1 MRSTLRHGPDFLTV
15 AGFLLGIAGI
25 IGGLILEGGNLGD
38 VAQVTAALIVFGGT
52 LGAVMVTTPGPSMRL
67 ACRKMRLVFFA
78 PKRSPEKTIDEL
90 IMLSNKARKGGIMS
104 LEGDLAQVSDPFLRK
119 ALRLAVDGTDL
130 ASVKQVMELQM
141 DHDAEEGVQAAKVFE
156 SAGGYAPTI
165 GIIGAVLGL
174 IQVMKHLEQ
183 IERVGHGIAV
193 AFVATVYGVGAANM
207 IFLPMAG
214 KIRARTRENTAAQ
227 EMLLEGVCSIA
238 QGLHPKMIYSKLSSW
253 TSAGLSEDPNARPKL
268 REVA

>member
-1 MRSTLRHGPDFLTV
+1 MNRSLRHSPDLLTIV
-15 AGFLLGIAGI
+15 GFLLGVAGI
-25 IGGLILEGGNLGD
+25 VGGLILEGGNLAD
-38 VAQVTAALIVFGGT
+38 VAQVTAAIIVFGGT
-52 LGAVMVTTPGPSMRL
+52 LGAVMVTTPGPGMRL
-67 ACRKMRLVFFA
+67 ACRKLKLVFFA
-78 PKRSPEKTIDEL
+78 PNRSAEKTIEEL
-90 IMLSNKARKGGIMS
+90 ILLANKARKSGIMS
-104 LEGDLAQVSDPFLRK
+104 LESDLPQVSDPFLRK
-119 ALRLAVDGTDL
+119 ALRMAIDGTDL
-130 ASVKQVMELQM
+130 ATVRQIMELQM
-141 DHDAEEGVQAAKVFE
+141 EHDAEDGIQAARVFE

-183 IERVGHGIAV
+183 IDRIGHGIAV
-193 AFVATVYGVGAANM
+193 AFVATVYGVGAANL

-214 KIRARTRENTAAQ
+214 KIRARTRDTTSAQ

-253 TSAGLSEDPNARPKL
+253 TSSGLSEDPNNRSRL